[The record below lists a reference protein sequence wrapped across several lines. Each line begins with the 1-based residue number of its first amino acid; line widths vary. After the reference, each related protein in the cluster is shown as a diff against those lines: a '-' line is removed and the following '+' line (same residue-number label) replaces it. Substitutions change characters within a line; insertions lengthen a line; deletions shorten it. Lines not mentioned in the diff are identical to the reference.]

1 MQDLILS
8 LPCPHPLRYCTNI
21 KGSIFVR
28 PNNTFSMRFITAF
41 MGYDDAQLDMEN
53 ILQTMDAKEKLEK
66 GIIVMRK
73 LLHLH
78 LKDDASKVASEK
90 SIKSTSSG
98 SSKNSQRRLSLMTSQ
113 MIERSVV
120 VNNKIN
126 EMDSKTDNSKDEKL
140 EAYAKSLKYS
150 LPESAKRKS
159 PRRKFKAGRKLNT
172 SRRTAL
178 T

>member
-1 MQDLILS
+1 MSFISFIPKLFSTHNIEHS
-8 LPCPHPLRYCTNI
+8 LQ
-21 KGSIFVR
+21 
-28 PNNTFSMRFITAF
+28 
-41 MGYDDAQLDMEN
+41 GYN
-53 ILQTMDAKEKLEK
+53 S
-66 GIIVMRK
+66 
-73 LLHLH
+73 LLYLH
-78 LKDDASKVASEK
+78 LKEDASKVASEK

-126 EMDSKTDNSKDEKL
+126 EIDSKTDNSKDEKL

>member
-1 MQDLILS
+1 
-8 LPCPHPLRYCTNI
+8 
-21 KGSIFVR
+21 
-28 PNNTFSMRFITAF
+28 

-98 SSKNSQRRLSLMTSQ
+98 SSKNSQRRLSSDDKSNDRKKC
-113 MIERSVV
+113 RS
-120 VNNKIN
+120 
-126 EMDSKTDNSKDEKL
+126 E
-140 EAYAKSLKYS
+140 
-150 LPESAKRKS
+150 
-159 PRRKFKAGRKLNT
+159 
-172 SRRTAL
+172 
-178 T
+178 